1 MDREGCRSPARIGGM
16 TGLTGGRYTQRPM
29 VGVYRLVVTGLV
41 TTYAGAGGVIVVSS
55 RVTAVAISSSMGS
68 R

>member
-16 TGLTGGRYTQRPM
+16 AGLTRGRYAKRCV
-29 VGVYRLVVTGLV
+29 VGVYRLVVISLV
-41 TTYAGAGGVIVVSS
+41 TTYARAGGIVVISS
-55 RVTAVAISSSMGS
+55 RVAAVAIGRSMGS